1 MNADEIGD
9 LRSKLANLQK
19 KEFEIEKKIERLIQS
34 GEQEKI
40 YSRDVKSTYKLALI
54 KKEEDHKAYLKKQK
68 NDEAIASAMLEDV
81 RKSVTSL
88 LNELPKDLSIK
99 TDGLEKISNRISIT
113 LFTHSINKIKYE
125 MQITAAAP
133 IKKRYHNYFFRVGT
147 WTWSTGPWEQ
157 KVYRSYTST
166 VELLKDF
173 ATELAQVVHEINA
186 YNSK

>member
-99 TDGLEKISNRISIT
+99 TDGLEKISPKISIT
-113 LFTHSINKIKYE
+113 LSTQLIFNPEYE
-125 MQITAAAP
+125 MEISASAP
-133 IKKRYHNYFFRVGT
+133 FKYSCGNYFLRVWKKYPDLLKIT
-147 WTWSTGPWEQ
+147 
-157 KVYRSYTST
+157 VDLHYTNT
-166 VELLKDF
+166 NELIKDF
-173 ATELAQVVHEINA
+173 ATELAQIIHEMNR
-186 YNSK
+186 YYSK

>member
-1 MNADEIGD
+1 MTDEIGD
-9 LRSKLANLQK
+9 LRSELANLQK

-54 KKEEDHKAYLKKQK
+54 KKEEDHKAYLKEQK

-99 TDGLEKISNRISIT
+99 ADGLEKISNRISIT
-113 LFTHSINKIKYE
+113 LSTQLIFNPEYE
-125 MQITAAAP
+125 MEISASAP
-133 IKKRYHNYFFRVGT
+133 FKYSCGNYFLRVWKKYPDLLKIT
-147 WTWSTGPWEQ
+147 
-157 KVYRSYTST
+157 VDLLYTNT
-166 VELLKDF
+166 NELIKDF
-173 ATELAQVVHEINA
+173 ATELAQIIHEMNR
-186 YNSK
+186 YYSK

>member
-54 KKEEDHKAYLKKQK
+54 KKEEDHKAYLKEEK

-81 RKSVTSL
+81 RKSVASL
-88 LNELPKDLSIK
+88 LNELPEDLSIK
-99 TDGLEKISNRISIT
+99 TDGLEKISNNISIT
-113 LFTHSINKIKYE
+113 LFTQSIYKTKYE
-125 MQITAAAP
+125 MQILAAAP
-133 IKKRYHNYFFRVGT
+133 FKKRYHNYFFRV
-147 WTWSTGPWEQ
+147 WIWSTGPMEQ
-157 KVYRSYTST
+157 TVNRSYTNT
-166 VELLKDF
+166 NELVKDF
-173 ATELAQVVHEINA
+173 ATELAQIVHEINV
-186 YNSK
+186 YHSK